1 MARPLRIEYA
11 GAFYHVTSRGNERKA
26 IFKSQKDREKF
37 LSYLESAVTRY
48 GAVIHTWCLMDNHYH
63 LLVETPRGNLSQI
76 MRHINGAYTTYF
88 NIKRQ
93 RSGHLFQGRYKAILI
108 EADAYA
114 LELSRYIHLNPVR
127 ANMVDKPEDYTW
139 SSYGSYIAQSKAPDW
154 LDTTFVLGYFNADAS
169 SVHEMYRQFVE
180 DRCERDKNPLKDV
193 IGSAILGSQKFIND
207 VSINRLSNTDK
218 RNVPGIKAL
227 FQRPSVEQTVTKI
240 KAELGSSEDLRNICI
255 YCCRHYSGAKL
266 KEIGD
271 YFEISDAAVCQASR
285 RLSLKAELNK
295 SLKNRLLQMKDVLTP
310 VKS

>member
-1 MARPLRIEYA
+1 MIRRSHGPVGDIL
-11 GAFYHVTSRGNERKA
+11 FHS
-26 IFKSQKDREKF
+26 D
-37 LSYLESAVTRY
+37 
-48 GAVIHTWCLMDNHYH
+48 HCCL
-63 LLVETPRGNLSQI
+63 I
-76 MRHINGAYTTYF
+76 
-88 NIKRQ
+88 
-93 RSGHLFQGRYKAILI
+93 
-108 EADAYA
+108 AYA
-114 LELSRYIHLNPVR
+114 LELSRYIHLKPVR

-207 VSINRLSNTDK
+207 VSINRLSNTDE

-227 FQRPSVEQTVTKI
+227 FQRPSLEQTVTKV

-271 YFEISDAAVCQASR
+271 YFGISDAAVCQASR
-285 RLSLKAELNK
+285 RLSLKAERNK

-310 VKS
+310 VKN